1 MNERGETSE
10 SQKIDSR
17 KRAALIGT
25 FSGFFLIALAFF
37 IYWFL
42 ALRFEESTKDAYVQ
56 GNKVELTSQVSGV
69 VVSINADETDYV
81 KEGQILIQLDKA
93 DSMIALEKS
102 KQLLGESVRNVVRLF
117 LEVEQLEAAL
127 EMKEVVLLKAQQDF
141 DNRID
146 LVRRGAIS
154 EEEFNHVK
162 AALEVASGAVKK
174 TSYALR
180 SVYAQ
185 IQGTTVQ
192 THPLVAQA
200 AQQVK
205 EDWMRLKRCDILSP
219 VSGYV
224 ANRTVQLG
232 ESITTLNPLLAIIPL
247 DELWV
252 DANFKETQL
261 VDIRIGQSVKMY
273 SDVHGR
279 GVLFQ
284 GKILGINPGT
294 GSLFSLLPPQNATGN
309 WVKVIQRVPVRVS
322 LEGEQIKM
330 HPLWPGLS
338 MKVMV
343 NIRNKPREMFMP
355 FKQEKPLYQT
365 AVYEQQELG
374 VDQIIGEIIRESSG
388 KYGRK

>member
-1 MNERGETSE
+1 MNERENPLEIHKT
-10 SQKIDSR
+10 DSK
-17 KRAALIGT
+17 KREALIGT
-25 FSGFFLIALAFF
+25 FSGFFLIALALFF
-37 IYWFL
+37 YWFF

-93 DSMIALEKS
+93 DSILALKKS
-102 KQLLGESVRNVVRLF
+102 KHVLGASVRKVVRLF

-127 EMKEVVLLKAQQDF
+127 EMKEVQLLRAQQDF

-146 LVRRGAIS
+146 LVQRGAIS

-162 AALEVASGAVKK
+162 ADLEVASGSLKE

-180 SVYAQ
+180 ALYAQ

-192 THPLVAQA
+192 THPLVVQA

-232 ESITTLNPLLAIIPL
+232 ESITIFKPLLAIIPI
-247 DELWV
+247 DNLWV

-273 SDVHGR
+273 SDLHGR
-279 GVLFQ
+279 SVPFE

-309 WVKVIQRVPVRVS
+309 WVKVMQRVPVRVS
-322 LEGEQIKM
+322 LEGEQIKT

-338 MKVMV
+338 MRVMV
-343 NIRNKPREMFMP
+343 NIRDKPREMFMP

-365 AVYEQQELG
+365 AIYEQQELG
-374 VDQIIGEIIRESSG
+374 VDQIISEIIRENSG
-388 KYGRK
+388 K